1 MKLNAGAFVLLEQAL
16 NFLATSQATHK
27 LFWQKRNEIE
37 EIAEKSKD
45 INEFVSELAK
55 YLIKKAEELRGKENL
70 RP

>member
-1 MKLNAGAFVLLEQAL
+1 MKLNAASFVLLEQAL
-16 NFLATSQATHK
+16 NLLATNQATNK

-55 YLIKKAEELRGKENL
+55 YLIEKAKEAREE
-70 RP
+70 